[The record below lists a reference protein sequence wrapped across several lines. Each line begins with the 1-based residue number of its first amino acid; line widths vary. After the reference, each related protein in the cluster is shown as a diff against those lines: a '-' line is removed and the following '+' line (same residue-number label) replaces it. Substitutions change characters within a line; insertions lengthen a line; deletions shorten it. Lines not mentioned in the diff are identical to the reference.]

1 MGGGAP
7 SISGGMT
14 EEQYKKLQM
23 EERAFMAEQEEKQM
37 RLMNEMEDKRTQ
49 REQQEIKRQQGLRE
63 AEEEALSKLEG
74 QVSSEV
80 ENLKE
85 YEEDEDKDVV
95 MDFYGSLAK
104 NQNMGSS
111 GKVKNTTQGVKP
123 L

>member
-7 SISGGMT
+7 KISGGMT

-37 RLMNEMEDKRTQ
+37 RLMGEMEDKRTE

-74 QVSSEV
+74 EVSSEV
-80 ENLKE
+80 ENLKDDE
-85 YEEDEDKDVV
+85 DDEDKDVV

-104 NQNMGSS
+104 NQGMTGS
-111 GKVKNTTQGVKP
+111 GKTSTGMGAKP

>member
-1 MGGGAP
+1 MGGGTP
-7 SISGGMT
+7 SISGGMS
-14 EEQYKKLQM
+14 EAQYKKLQM

-37 RLMNEMEDKRTQ
+37 RLMGEMEDKRTE

-63 AEEEALSKLEG
+63 AEEEALSKLED

-80 ENLKE
+80 ENLKDDE
-85 YEEDEDKDVV
+85 DDEDKDVV

-104 NQNMGSS
+104 NQGMDGS
-111 GKVKNTTQGVKP
+111 GKSKTATGAKP

>member
-85 YEEDEDKDVV
+85 DEEDEDKDVV

>member
-85 YEEDEDKDVV
+85 DEEDEDKDVV

-111 GKVKNTTQGVKP
+111 GKVKNTAQGVKP